1 MSFNRLDPE
10 LNPELN
16 KENFYDEEFQ
26 VKSIELQCDFMAMT

>member
-16 KENFYDEEFQ
+16 KENFDDKEFQ
-26 VKSIELQCDFMAMT
+26 VKSIELQWGFMAMT